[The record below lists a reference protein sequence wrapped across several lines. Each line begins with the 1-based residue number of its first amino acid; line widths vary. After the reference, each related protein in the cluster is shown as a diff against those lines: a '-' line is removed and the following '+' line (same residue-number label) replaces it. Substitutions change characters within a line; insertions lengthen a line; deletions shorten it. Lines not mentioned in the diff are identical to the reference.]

1 MGTSPFPDKNADL
14 SRPAMVDTA
23 SAPWVPS
30 PRAGVDRKP
39 LDRIGGEMAARSTT
53 VVRYGPGASFHA
65 HGHPLG
71 EEILVLEGIFSDEH
85 GDYPAGTFFLNP
97 PGFRHAPFSRQGCV
111 ILVKLC
117 QYAGAGRDHV
127 VVDTTT
133 AAWQPGAAAGVA
145 SLPLYSHEDF
155 PETIALLRLDAGV
168 ALPRA
173 TAPGGEEIFVLDGTL
188 EDATRRYPAG
198 SWLRDP
204 PGAGRGLHSETGCT
218 LYRKRNHLT
227 AG

>member
-1 MGTSPFPDKNADL
+1 
-14 SRPAMVDTA
+14 MVDTA
-23 SAPWVPS
+23 SEPWVPS
-30 PRAGVDRKP
+30 PRVGVDRKP

-65 HGHPLG
+65 HDHPLG
-71 EEILVLEGIFSDEH
+71 EEILVLEGTFSDEH

-97 PGFRHAPFSRQGCV
+97 PGFRHAPFSREGCV
-111 ILVKLC
+111 IFVKLC
-117 QYAGAGRDHV
+117 QYAGAGRHHL

-133 AAWQPGAAAGVA
+133 AAWRPGTVAGVA
-145 SLPLYSHEDF
+145 CLPLYDHANY
-155 PETIALLRLDAGV
+155 PETIALLRLDAG
-168 ALPRA
+168 ATLPTA
-173 TAPGGEEIFVLDGTL
+173 AAPGGAEIFVLDGML
-188 EDATRRYPAG
+188 EDAHGVYPAG

-204 PGAGRGLHSETGCT
+204 PGTSRALRSETGCT